1 MTPPPPPP
9 WLLSAELI
17 ETLRHIVREEV
28 RRALDERA
36 AAQEAPPAKRQNP
49 WTYRAFGVGP
59 KEAR

>member
-17 ETLRHIVREEV
+17 ETLRQIVREEI
-28 RRALDERA
+28 RRALDERGA
-36 AAQEAPPAKRQNP
+36 EVPPKRATA

-59 KEAR
+59 KEPR